1 MDTSNKK
8 VSKANVKID
17 DQNSFNTACF
27 YQWATQVFFVCLF
40 LLVSITMLIVRCNF
54 TPGKCRHDRRYTNIY
69 KAKSKVG
76 DI

>member
-1 MDTSNKK
+1 MDRSNKK

-17 DQNSFNTACF
+17 RYNSLSTACF
-27 YQWATQVFFVCLF
+27 YQWATQVFSVCLF

-54 TPGKCRHDRRYTNIY
+54 TPGKCRHDRRYTKFY
-69 KAKSKVG
+69 KAISKVG